1 MTHTLL
7 NEVRNL
13 IGLLDPCDTCK
24 YRHWGGEKLVEATTT
39 CSRCTFNPVY
49 MSRWDYDLEAE
60 IRGRREQQQ

>member
-13 IGLLDPCDTCK
+13 IMILDPCDTCK
-24 YRHWGGEKLVEATTT
+24 HRHCGDEREVECT

-49 MSRWDYDLEAE
+49 MSRWDYGLEAE

>member
-13 IGLLDPCDTCK
+13 IMILDPCDDCK
-24 YRHWGGEKLVEATTT
+24 HRHCGDEKLVEMH

-49 MSRWDYDLEAE
+49 MSRWQDKMEDEDDRHL
-60 IRGRREQQQ
+60 